1 MLIRPLAPL
10 RVSRIFTL
18 TSWVTLSF
26 LVPDH
31 WFKTFL
37 IGFIFYNL
45 LTPVRKQ
52 DEVRSFG
59 FLVLPALFVTKITS
73 RIGVVNLVRELI
85 MSWFLQQSSIPQFTV
100 RTTQETL
107 DMAQFPVSMTGETGS
122 ISYNTISM
130 AGERHCIINYSRREG
145 RRDNI
150 FHFT

>member
-10 RVSRIFTL
+10 RGSRIFTL

-59 FLVLPALFVTKITS
+59 VLILPALFVTKITS

-85 MSWFLQQSSIPQFTV
+85 MSWFLQQSSIPPCTIRMTQDTFSMVQF
-100 RTTQETL
+100 L
-107 DMAQFPVSMTGETGS
+107 VSVTGETDS
-122 ISYNTISM
+122 IP
-130 AGERHCIINYSRREG
+130 
-145 RRDNI
+145 
-150 FHFT
+150 